1 MRRERMTGAE
11 YLQIKIEIENIKEK
25 ITLLRE
31 EKKRLIDR
39 VRWYEYTEQD
49 KRKDYTKTLAFQMFG
64 KRLKDLTE
72 DEKKEYG
79 RERTRISRENK

>member
-1 MRRERMTGAE
+1 MRRERMTEVE
-11 YLQIKIEIENIKEK
+11 YIQIKIEIEKIKEK

-31 EKKRLIDR
+31 EKKKLINR
-39 VRWYEYTEQD
+39 VRWYEYTEQN
-49 KRKDYTKTLAFQMFG
+49 KRKDYTKTFAFQMFG
-64 KRLKDLTE
+64 KRLRDLTE

>member
-1 MRRERMTGAE
+1 MRRERMTEAE
-11 YLQIKIEIENIKEK
+11 YLQTKIEIENIKEK
-25 ITLLRE
+25 ITLLRK

-39 VRWYEYTEQD
+39 VRWYEYTERD

>member
-1 MRRERMTGAE
+1 MRRERMTEAE

-39 VRWYEYTEQD
+39 VRWYEYTERD

-72 DEKKEYG
+72 DEKKAYR